1 MLEAH
6 FSAGGNGP
14 IANQDVETNRRL
26 GSQEPGS
33 QCPEPGFT
41 RKQGRGPEHQDS
53 KEGKHWFGFCV
64 GPSGKLQVNKNF
76 QKLRLR
82 GGVGS
87 VQSEGSGGQKTP
99 GSSWGAHPSL
109 PGGPALTTGLRPM
122 ARSGFQQQHP
132 GKGLQHTT
140 LLLYPRPREG
150 ETDRQQDRKSVV

>member
-1 MLEAH
+1 MSRVRPRRALTGSCLKLIFQREEMGQQRTRTWKQTEGLA
-6 FSAGGNGP
+6 AR
-14 IANQDVETNRRL
+14 NQGAKAQSL
-26 GSQEPGS
+26 ALPGS
-33 QCPEPGFT
+33 KVEGQST
-41 RKQGRGPEHQDS
+41 KIQ

-122 ARSGFQQQHP
+122 ARSGF
-132 GKGLQHTT
+132 
-140 LLLYPRPREG
+140 
-150 ETDRQQDRKSVV
+150 